1 MKPGTAALRNPFSAL
16 FPHEKPLRPL
26 ISHRLQTL
34 FGFSSI
40 FISTPYSVQ
49 HIEPFY
55 CCVLTPQHTP
65 APADGTRQHTH
76 ATAQPAPLPIHAA
89 AAKPL
94 QSSPH
99 PLPSASPSKPAQ
111 PPLTLLPNNAPP
123 PPPLSSMSFWADA
136 CNSANNRPLQT
147 LLVSAYASCGV
158 TVRCAAAACCAAALL
173 VCIARCC

>member
-1 MKPGTAALRNPFSAL
+1 MIHSSKPFFSSI
-16 FPHEKPLRPL
+16 PTQNTL

-55 CCVLTPQHTP
+55 CCVLTPHTH
-65 APADGTRQHTH
+65 ACSSSGVQQQNDARQHTH
-76 ATAQPAPLPIHAA
+76 ATAQPAPLPIHA

-136 CNSANNRPLQT
+136 CNSAFNRSLQT
-147 LLVSAYASCGV
+147 LLDSAYASCGV
-158 TVRCAAAACCAAALL
+158 TVRCAAAACRTLW
-173 VCIARCC
+173 VCIARGW